1 MSKIVQPV
9 LIYSNYCKHSIELI
23 NLLRQNSEVVNV
35 ILPLVIDPV
44 NGKRPQDFYELQS
57 YLRETYGK
65 TVDSVPTL
73 VLPSS
78 DGELILLTGND
89 AFSWAENLN
98 KLSFAENLDKLPS
111 GENLDKFSGEQ
122 SQMTFEEGKVGGGEI
137 LGVNQNEMMS
147 FSDSYAPLNS
157 NLNDASSQSFQFL
170 NAGFQRIQTVNEDA
184 IGKDEKNCQ
193 DKYERLLKERER
205 I

>member
-9 LIYSNYCKHSIELI
+9 LIYSNYCKHSLELI
-23 NLLRQNSEVVNV
+23 DLLRKNGEVASV

-44 NGKRPQDFYELQS
+44 NGKRPSEFYELQS

-65 TVDSVPTL
+65 TVNNVPTL
-73 VLPSS
+73 VLPSG

-98 KLSFAENLDKLPS
+98 KVNLETAQPEQLPLPLP
-111 GENLDKFSGEQ
+111 EK
-122 SQMTFEEGKVGGGEI
+122 EI
-137 LGVNQNEMMS
+137 LGVNQNEMLS
-147 FSDSYAPLNS
+147 FSDSYAPLNG
-157 NLNDASSQSFQFL
+157 NINDASSQSFQFL

-193 DKYERLLKERER
+193 DKYERLLKEREM